1 MPNRSKL
8 ACNKEAAMTKRILF
22 ATDYSQASRQSLHF
36 AASLAR
42 DNGATL
48 LIAHVVET
56 EGSAG
61 TDSLDEGSGPS
72 EAQLKQLQRV
82 VPTGVQIPCEYKLLH
97 GNPANKIAELAE
109 RENVDTIVI
118 CAHGH
123 TRLGHLLGGS
133 VAEAVMCQAQC
144 AVIAF
149 KPARHVRAAEAL

>member
-1 MPNRSKL
+1 
-8 ACNKEAAMTKRILF
+8 MTKKILF
-22 ATDYSQASRQSLHF
+22 AADYSQASQQSLHF
-36 AASLAR
+36 AATLAR

-56 EGSAG
+56 EGSAS

-72 EAQLKQLQRV
+72 EAQLKQLRAV

-109 RENVDTIVI
+109 RENVDSIVI

-149 KPARHVRAAEAL
+149 KPARRLTAADAL